1 VLALKESLVNL
12 TRAAS
17 TCVEEM
23 EAAKG
28 ENSALWTCMA
38 ISTSMT
44 ILVWFMRWAWAIA
57 AAVWLRIP
65 RRDPIDR

>member
-1 VLALKESLVNL
+1 
-12 TRAAS
+12 
-17 TCVEEM
+17 M

-28 ENSALWTCMA
+28 ENSALWTCMV

-44 ILVWFMRWAWAIA
+44 ILVWLMRWAWAIA